1 MPEVVVAVVAAGVV
15 VVAAGVGV
23 GGCGAEGVASA
34 ESDELIPCWEKKLV
48 RLSTMVES
56 QRR

>member
-1 MPEVVVAVVAAGVV
+1 MPEVVVAVVAADV

>member
-1 MPEVVVAVVAAGVV
+1 MPEVVVAVVAADV
-15 VVAAGVGV
+15 VVAAGVG
-23 GGCGAEGVASA
+23 GCGAGGVASA